1 MNELDPELIRRY
13 EEANYHV
20 SETDR
25 RITFRVNEKNPD
37 LDKLLDD
44 HNSQIA
50 VFITAHNPKSQVL
63 SPAENDLAQNKLLEE
78 LKDRGL
84 YWLAGESGDA
94 GGNWTPES
102 SVLVFGMD
110 RDTATTLARQFR
122 QHAYI
127 CIERG
132 QPPLLVLTQ

>member
-13 EEANYHV
+13 EEANYRV
-20 SETDR
+20 SETDLH
-25 RITFRVNEKNPD
+25 ITFRVDEKNPD

-44 HNSQIA
+44 HNTRIA

-63 SPAENDLAQNKLLEE
+63 SPVENDIAQNKLLEE
-78 LKDRGL
+78 LKNREL
-84 YWLAGESGDA
+84 CWLAGEGVDPE
-94 GGNWTPES
+94 GNWTPET

-110 RDTATTLARQFR
+110 RDTGTKLARQFR

-127 CIERG
+127 WIQRG
-132 QPPLLVLTQ
+132 QPPHLVLTQ